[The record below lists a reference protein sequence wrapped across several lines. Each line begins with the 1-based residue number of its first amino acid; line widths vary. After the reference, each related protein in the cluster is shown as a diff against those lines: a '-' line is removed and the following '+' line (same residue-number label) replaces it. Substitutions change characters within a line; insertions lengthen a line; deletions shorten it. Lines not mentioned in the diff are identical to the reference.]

1 MKFLKEILKKKDIEE
16 SIKIC
21 VASYLPLERSL
32 KMFDVESSKKIII
45 VGQDYK
51 NADYIFN
58 NNISEV
64 NKNVNQKYNIP
75 NNFKLINEFFVN
87 GFMIYQIY
95 QKN

>member
-1 MKFLKEILKKKDIEE
+1 
-16 SIKIC
+16 
-21 VASYLPLERSL
+21 
-32 KMFDVESSKKIII
+32 MFDVESSKKIII

>member
-1 MKFLKEILKKKDIEE
+1 MLDI
-16 SIKIC
+16 
-21 VASYLPLERSL
+21 
-32 KMFDVESSKKIII
+32 ESSKKIII

-75 NNFKLINEFFVN
+75 NNFKLIKEFFVN

-95 QKN
+95 KKN

>member
-1 MKFLKEILKKKDIEE
+1 
-16 SIKIC
+16 
-21 VASYLPLERSL
+21 
-32 KMFDVESSKKIII
+32 MFDVESSKKIII

-75 NNFKLINEFFVN
+75 NNFKLIKEFFVN

-95 QKN
+95 QRN